1 MLQFRTLTADLVV
14 PPAER
19 LRLEGNI
26 ISASVKLLYAFLWQ
40 EAYIKPP
47 FALDP
52 EANAIGA
59 KLLPL
64 VNSFANQFNDFT
76 YYEQKFQARKVNS
89 DLLLWILKNII
100 RN

>member
-47 FALDP
+47 FVLDP